1 MDMFTLMMGVAA
13 TFVIGVVMMAI
24 TKFGF
29 GGESEYEEQIA
40 RQKEVLLV
48 DDKGKSTDKKK
59 AKNEKKKSKIV
70 KLKSDNLGQT
80 SGSEMEAENKS
91 VVDGI
96 VEEIRP
102 HIEYDPD
109 PIVIEPDTPPAVVT
123 KKGKKTGP
131 SKSILHNRDEIPLMK
146 SADAPVPETVFT
158 TSPKD
163 DLELKHSK
171 PKKTGQRKEKQKA
184 IVVPAEEPK
193 PVVDEIIVSAATS
206 AQSAAPQPIVEE
218 MIVAKM
224 DAPVQRP
231 ALPAKKPK
239 ARSKTVHE
247 LEDIIRLVGEAALSK
262 DQMQALINSVM
273 ERMESDDSWTTK
285 SAKPDPVTALRKQL
299 EEVQNAYAEE
309 ISNVASAQAKIK
321 DVTNKW
327 TAAEKQS
334 AASASQVQE
343 LQKRLQHMH
352 DQHQKDIQALNAA
365 GYQDKQKVEQQNE
378 MISQLS
384 EENQRLKQSVANTE
398 EVTQMQNQLRSL
410 AADKQTLTKLASDAD
425 KAVEDS
431 KHEIERSK
439 ENQRSVEAANAELK
453 KRCDELGQRVAQ
465 AENAVAEEQSK
476 AAQSEQNARNLQEH
490 IHSQLKDKEHELQA
504 LRDELNKTKELQQH
518 LSTNGNHEGPSNGVN
533 DDFEQRISSL
543 EQTITDKDSQ
553 LSKLNKQL
561 SVARASQGDLATFK
575 QKSIDEAQRCSDLE
589 FQVADMQAKMHALKD
604 KNNELKRQIWTLSDS
619 LNKAESLSQSIAD
632 SERDVEDKTCI
643 INELKDSNSKL
654 LSQNNELQEKCESMT
669 PLHSQV
675 SSLMKQL
682 QESRQALDEKKSLIS
697 QLERSLKEEEQKVSA
712 TESECRDILE
722 RDFSLRVKGMAEE
735 HEAHIKQLQGDLTN
749 RQDKLSQL
757 ESLCNE
763 HQAVVESLRGSSS
776 ASEQEVERLGSQ
788 LTLVL
793 KDKQELQE
801 KCESMTP
808 LHSQVSSLM
817 KQLQESRQA
826 LDEKES
832 LISQLERSLK
842 EKEQKVSNSPSEQEV
857 KRLGSQ
863 LTLVLKDK
871 QVLEARI
878 EELESV
884 LASKSVTEPSSK
896 CSEDQPANNL
906 LLYKNALRQVDSML
920 DSLTANVQKEHGK
933 LSLALKS
940 KDEQLSSVKGK
951 LDEAVK
957 NLDKSLSRQGSADK
971 RVSELTEK
979 LTESKQ
985 KLAELEKLCERSGMG
1000 SNAELSRLE
1009 NALKDEQLK
1018 SRQLAQHLAAAMAN
1032 SGGGDDSGT
1041 CV

>member
-490 IHSQLKDKEHELQA
+490 IHSQLKDKEHELQQA

-697 QLERSLKEEEQKVSA
+697 QLERSLKEEEQKV
-712 TESECRDILE
+712 
-722 RDFSLRVKGMAEE
+722 
-735 HEAHIKQLQGDLTN
+735 
-749 RQDKLSQL
+749 
-757 ESLCNE
+757 
-763 HQAVVESLRGSSS
+763 SSS

>member
-490 IHSQLKDKEHELQA
+490 IHSQLKDKEHELQQA

-604 KNNELKRQIWTLSDS
+604 K
-619 LNKAESLSQSIAD
+619 
-632 SERDVEDKTCI
+632 
-643 INELKDSNSKL
+643 
-654 LSQNNELQEKCESMT
+654 NNELQEKCESMT